1 MPLLDH
7 FHPPLLGTRHWE
19 GFHGWWSAAMAAS
32 LNEHLPEEY
41 FAEFQVT
48 LGTRIEVDVATFSE
62 DSEHESSDG
71 NGGGKAVQTLTWA
84 PPTATAIMPAVFPDI
99 FEVRIFSNMTG
110 PALVAVIE
118 LVSPGNKDRE
128 EARRAFATKCAAYLQ
143 QGIGLIVIDIVT
155 SRHANLYDEL
165 IALLGHGERFA
176 FPSSTPL
183 YATAYRPAHRHKR
196 NEIDLWLE
204 TLEVGKPLP
213 VLPLAI
219 RGLGYLPVNLEE
231 TYMEARQRG
240 RVG

>member
-7 FHPPLLGTRHWE
+7 FHPPLLGSRHWE
-19 GFHGWWSAAMAAS
+19 GFHGRWAAAISDA

-48 LGTRIEVDVATFSE
+48 LSTRIEVDVATFSE
-62 DSEHESSDG
+62 ESEQESFDG
-71 NGGGKAVQTLTWA
+71 NGGGTAVQTLTWA

-110 PALVAVIE
+110 PALVAAIE

-128 EARRAFATKCAAYLQ
+128 ETRRSFAAKCAAYLQ
-143 QGIGLIVIDIVT
+143 HGIGLIVVDIVT
-155 SRHANLYDEL
+155 SRHANLHDEL
-165 IALLGHGERFA
+165 IALLEHPESFA
-176 FPSSTPL
+176 FPTATPL
-183 YATAYRPAHRHKR
+183 YATAYRPAHRQER
-196 NEIDLWLE
+196 NEIDLWREPLG
-204 TLEVGKPLP
+204 VGQSMPI
-213 VLPLAI
+213 LPLAV
-219 RGLGYLPVNLEE
+219 RGLGCLPVNLEE